1 MKFKTA
7 VFLFFVF
14 YKSVAQDS
22 LATKPVDVTNPILFT
37 EFYGGVAGGSSGGF
51 FGGLN
56 LNYQTKNNLYT
67 ARYTG
72 VTNPRLTA
80 VLFIIPA
87 FITDETITEYAFLFG
102 KRHIYDNH
110 SFSYSGGVSIVNRN
124 YLIDNSNNLKLYS
137 DQNSF
142 GFPFEVNIKWFKR
155 AKKPYR
161 IYYGLIPIGKRKVG
175 FGQSVGFK
183 LVGNISKTYF
193 IGVGL
198 NMGVGWHKIY

>member
-1 MKFKTA
+1 MLVK
-7 VFLFFVF
+7 
-14 YKSVAQDS
+14 
-22 LATKPVDVTNPILFT
+22 NPILFT
-37 EFYGGVAGGSSGGF
+37 EIYGGVAGGSSGGF

-67 ARYTG
+67 TRYTG
-72 VTNPRLTA
+72 LVNLKLTPL
-80 VLFIIPA
+80 LFIIPA
-87 FITDETITEYAFLFG
+87 YITYETINEYAFLFG

-124 YLIDNSNNLKLYS
+124 FLTDYPNNLKLYS

-175 FGQSVGFK
+175 FGQSVG
-183 LVGNISKTYF
+183 
-193 IGVGL
+193 L

>member
-1 MKFKTA
+1 MLVK
-7 VFLFFVF
+7 
-14 YKSVAQDS
+14 
-22 LATKPVDVTNPILFT
+22 NPILFT
-37 EFYGGVAGGSSGGF
+37 EIYGGVAGGSSGGF

-67 ARYTG
+67 TRYTG
-72 VTNPRLTA
+72 LVNLKLTP

-87 FITDETITEYAFLFG
+87 YITYETINEYAFLFG

-124 YLIDNSNNLKLYS
+124 FLTDYPNNLNLYANQS
-137 DQNSF
+137 SF

-193 IGVGL
+193 VGVGL

>member
-72 VTNPRLTA
+72 VINPRLTA

-102 KRHIYDNH
+102 KRYIYNNH
-110 SFSYSGGVSIVNRN
+110 SLSYSGGVSIVNRRF
-124 YLIDNSNNLKLYS
+124 LIDYPNNLNLYES
-137 DQNSF
+137 QNNI

-193 IGVGL
+193 VGVGL

>member
-7 VFLFFVF
+7 LFLFFVF

-22 LATKPVDVTNPILFT
+22 LVTKPVDVTNPILFT
-37 EFYGGVAGGSSGGF
+37 EYYVGLAGGTSSGFLGGF
-51 FGGLN
+51 N

-72 VTNPRLTA
+72 VVNAQLTGTF
-80 VLFIIPA
+80 LIFPS
-87 FITDETITEYAFLFG
+87 FYNSETINEYAFLYG
-102 KRHIYDNH
+102 KRYIYDNH
-110 SFSYSGGVSIVNRN
+110 SFSYSAGVSIVNRN

-142 GFPFEVNIKWFKR
+142 GFPFEVNVKWFKR
-155 AKKPYR
+155 EKKPYSIFYR
-161 IYYGLIPIGKRKVG
+161 FKSSARRKVSI
-175 FGQSVGFK
+175 GQSFGFK

-193 IGVGL
+193 VGVGL